1 MASPPSEQVDD
12 PRPGLLHDT
21 EFLKLWVGQSLSQI
35 GAQVT
40 FLAVP
45 LAAVLVL
52 HASAA
57 EMGVLS
63 ALVRLPMVGFLLFGV
78 LVDRVRKRPVLIW
91 TDIGRAA
98 VLLLIPLLY
107 FADMLTMAVIYV
119 VVFVLG
125 VLSVLFQVAYRTYIP
140 HLVAREHLADGN
152 SKLQM
157 SESVAQALGPG
168 LVGGLI
174 KVVSAPVLILIDVV
188 TYLVSAVACWLI
200 RTPEAK
206 PAPDDDVRSVY
217 KAVWEGY
224 QWVMR
229 QPLVRPLA
237 IGTAFYSFFIMGAMQ
252 SIFVLYLLKGGPDLD
267 AAWVGVITATGG
279 AGAILGAGL
288 AIRATKRLGIGPTLL
303 WSTVIGNCALFLV
316 PLAVRPVWLAVAM
329 LAVSQFVVWA
339 CNQIFIVN
347 NLTLIQSVTPMPMI
361 GRILA
366 TIFSL
371 GLIPAPLGALGA
383 GLLGEWLGLRA
394 AIFIAI
400 VFGALVPI
408 LALAR
413 SPIPKLKEIP
423 EPVS

>member
-1 MASPPSEQVDD
+1 MASPSSEQVDD
-12 PRPGLLHDT
+12 PRPGLLHDS

-91 TDIGRAA
+91 SDIGRAA

-140 HLVAREHLADGN
+140 HLVPREHLADGN

-174 KVVSAPVLILIDVV
+174 KVVSAPVLIIIDIV
-188 TYLVSAVACWLI
+188 TYLISAVACWLI
-200 RTPEAK
+200 RTPEER

-252 SIFVLYLLKGGPDLD
+252 SIFVLYLLKGGPNLD

-288 AIRATKRLGIGPTLL
+288 AIRVTKRLGIGPTLL

-316 PLAVRPVWLAVAM
+316 PLAVRPVGLAVAM

-347 NLTLIQSVTPMPMI
+347 NLTLVQSVTPMPMI

-383 GLLGEWLGLRA
+383 GLLGEWLGLRT

-400 VFGALVPI
+400 LVGALVPI

-423 EPVS
+423 DPVS